1 MDHFGRTKAQ
11 FLIDQGEWLCKGNK
25 NRFALIYDGNI
36 IGYFG
41 VIPTSINKL
50 DVKSDALWWIDL
62 VINKKYRGLGYQSIV
77 DEYIRNRP
85 EIKLGFP
92 ISLLQ
97 KYILNTIGRLGKIL
111 EFFYI
116 QLVQ

>member
-1 MDHFGRTKAQ
+1 MIKAN
-11 FLIDQGEWLCKGNK
+11 GSTKGNK

-92 ISLLQ
+92 NQSAAKIH
-97 KYILNTIGRLGKIL
+97 LNTIGRLGKIL
-111 EFFYI
+111 GFYI